1 MICYGI
7 SASVLP
13 LEGVPVPL
21 VREGQNT
28 LLVCHSVDNYALL
41 QYLSFSPL
49 RYIRQCI
56 AKADT
61 PHLMLM
67 SKERVYSSLP
77 HNDFHMPGISRNAIE
92 LLMPSPFILTFQ
104 LFLKWPFSSSFYRFP
119 LSSLYEE
126 SGHQS
131 KLFFQLHRSA
141 LEDKPHFQVK
151 IHTFRWKSTLSVE
164 NPSPKLATC
173 I

>member
-1 MICYGI
+1 MICYSI

-21 VREGQNT
+21 VRDGQNT
-28 LLVCHSVDNYALL
+28 LLVCHNYALL
-41 QYLSFSPL
+41 QDLSFSPL

-77 HNDFHMPGISRNAIE
+77 HNDFHMPGINRDAIE
-92 LLMPSPFILTFQ
+92 LLIPFPLIPTFQ
-104 LFLKWPFSSSFYRFP
+104 LFLKLPFSSSFYKFP

-126 SGHQS
+126 SCHQS

-141 LEDKPHFQVK
+141 LEDKPHFQVN
-151 IHTFRWKSTLSVE
+151 IHTFR
-164 NPSPKLATC
+164 
-173 I
+173 

>member
-1 MICYGI
+1 MVYPPVYCHWRV
-7 SASVLP
+7 S
-13 LEGVPVPL
+13 VPL
-21 VREGQNT
+21 VRDRLNT

-41 QYLSFSPL
+41 QDLSFSPL

-77 HNDFHMPGISRNAIE
+77 HNDFHMPGINRNAIE
-92 LLMPSPFILTFQ
+92 LLLPFPFIPTFA
-104 LFLKWPFSSSFYRFP
+104 LFLKLPFSSSFYKFP
-119 LSSLYEE
+119 LCSLYEE

-151 IHTFRWKSTLSVE
+151 IHTFRWNSTLSVE